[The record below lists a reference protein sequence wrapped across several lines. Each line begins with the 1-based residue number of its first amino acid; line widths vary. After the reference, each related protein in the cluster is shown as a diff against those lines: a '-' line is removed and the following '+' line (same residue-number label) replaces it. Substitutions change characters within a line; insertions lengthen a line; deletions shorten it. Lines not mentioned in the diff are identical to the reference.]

1 MIKRTFVLACAL
13 VIAGTALAQESEEI
27 SVTTTTTGGEDL
39 LSQLWLMEDATPLDT
54 GQVDLRLG
62 LQWWTASDSANFGDS
77 SDDFILRPA
86 IVWGAAEN
94 LELSLVMDAW
104 LGDAN
109 DMGPFED
116 GNFDTTIGLLWRFY
130 EQTDAECAAGCMT
143 LPSAAISLSA
153 RIPTGCGS
161 NGIDAEARL
170 ILTYEYDNGI
180 RSHLNVW
187 GKSLNGENYKTW
199 RSDEDFDLSVFN
211 NDEGELDVEDFLYGV
226 VIGFDG
232 PLCADGAVR
241 WVADYAY
248 RSSHF
253 DDGDEINL
261 AELGWEWEI
270 SEAHKVGMSVQIG
283 LDDNDE
289 TPNFGAGLIYAL
301 SLGS

>member
-13 VIAGTALAQESEEI
+13 VIAGTALAQESEEV

-39 LSQLWLMEDATPLDT
+39 LSQLWFLEDATPLDT

-62 LQWWTASDSANFGDS
+62 LQWWTASGPASFGDS
-77 SDDFILRPA
+77 SDDFILSPA
-86 IVWGAAEN
+86 IVWGAADN
-94 LELSLVMDAW
+94 LELSLSMDAW

-130 EQTDAECAAGCMT
+130 EQTDGECADGCMT
-143 LPSAAISLSA
+143 LPSAALSASA

-161 NGIDAEARL
+161 NGVDGELRL

-180 RSHLNVW
+180 RSHLNVF
-187 GKSLNGENYKTW
+187 GKSLNGDNYKSW
-199 RSDEDFDLSVFN
+199 GSDEDFDLSVFF
-211 NDEGELDVEDFLYGV
+211 NDEGELDVEDFQYGA

-248 RSSHF
+248 RSSSF
-253 DDGDEINL
+253 DDGDEINM

-289 TPNFGAGLIYAL
+289 TPNFGAGLMYAL

>member
-1 MIKRTFVLACAL
+1 MIKRTLVLACAF
-13 VIAGTALAQESEEI
+13 VVAGTALAQESEEI

-39 LSQLWLMEDATPLDT
+39 LSQLWFMEDATPLET

-62 LQWWTASDSANFGDS
+62 LQWWTASAPANLGDS
-77 SDDFILRPA
+77 DDDFILRPA
-86 IVWGAAEN
+86 IVWGAADN

-104 LGDAN
+104 LGDGN

-116 GNFDTTIGLLWRFY
+116 GNFDTTLGLLWRFY
-130 EQTDAECAAGCMT
+130 EQTEEGCADGCLH
-143 LPSAAISLSA
+143 LPSMALSASA

-161 NGIDAEARL
+161 NGVDGELRL
-170 ILTYEYDNGI
+170 IMTYAYDNGI

-187 GKSLNGENYKTW
+187 GKCLDGDNYGSW
-199 RSDEDFDLSVFN
+199 RSDGDFDLSAFF
-211 NDEGELDVEDFLYGV
+211 NDEGDLELEDVQYGA

-248 RSSHF
+248 RSSSV
-253 DDGDEINL
+253 DDGDDVHMG
-261 AELGWEWEI
+261 ELGWEWEI
-270 SEAHKVGMSVQIG
+270 SEAHKLGMSVQIG
-283 LDDNDE
+283 LGDDDE
-289 TPNFGAGLIYAL
+289 TPNFGAGLMYAL